1 LTTSGIARYENI
13 SGLIQASSRI
23 QGFSKNTN
31 HAYESIDKM
40 YAAKNDG
47 WSYGA
52 NIELDYHFTPKH
64 SVWYGCIYE

>member
-47 WSYGA
+47 WYMA
-52 NIELDYHFTPKH
+52 QILN
-64 SVWYGCIYE
+64 